1 MFVDEIKLSV
11 SSGAGGPGS
20 VSFNNLNSKTKP
32 SGGSGGDG
40 GSVILRVNKELPDL
54 SHIMSNSSLKA
65 ENGGPGNKNFQNGT
79 SGKNLIIEVPKG
91 TQVFIDNEMYA
102 DLHDNNSSYE
112 LLKGSKG
119 GRGNYDLISKR
130 NPNPQICEQGV
141 KRKSL
146 NVKLSYSLYSDISIV
161 GLPNAGK
168 STLIQKL
175 TNSKAKIGDYEF
187 TTTSPNIGVLNNSES
202 LITICDLPGLLEGA
216 SDGVG
221 MGRRVLKHLRNTKF
235 IIYLIDPIN
244 EKFNITSQISML
256 EDELFKFD
264 ENYQSIK
271 KLIVINKSDKLSTPN
286 EKYINISCLNEHG
299 IDKLVSRIQDV
310 FQNDLPIIYSE
321 FHKIVL
327 EQDDYFI
334 EKIKNQYICSGELVS
349 NMINISG
356 NKDSVLD
363 EIFIRFEKSVLSK
376 EISEMGAI
384 DGDTIV
390 LGNLEF
396 EYKKKKK
403 HSNKNWNYFN
413 Y

>member
-40 GSVILRVNKELPDL
+40 GSVILQVNKELPDL

-79 SGKNLIIEVPKG
+79 SGENLIIEVPKG
-91 TQVFIDNEMYA
+91 TQVFIDDEMYA

-112 LLKGSKG
+112 LITGSKG
-119 GRGNYDLISKR
+119 GRGNYELISKR

-146 NVKLSYSLYSDISIV
+146 DVKLSYSLYSDISII

-202 LITICDLPGLLEGA
+202 LITICDLPGLLKGA

-244 EKFNITSQISML
+244 EKFNISSQISML
-256 EDELFKFD
+256 ENELFKFD
-264 ENYQSIK
+264 ENYQSFK
-271 KLIVINKSDKLSTPN
+271 KLIVINKSDQLSITN
-286 EKYINISCLNEHG
+286 AEYLNISCLNENG
-299 IDKLVSRIQDV
+299 IDKLVSIIQEE
-310 FQNDLPIIYSE
+310 FKEDLPIIYSE

-327 EQDDYFI
+327 EQEDYFI
-334 EKIKNQYICSGELVS
+334 EKIENQFICSGELVT

-363 EIFIRFEKSVLSK
+363 EIFIRFEKSVLSR
-376 EISEMGAI
+376 EINEMGAI

-396 EYKKKKK
+396 EYKQ
-403 HSNKNWNYFN
+403 
-413 Y
+413 

>member
-20 VSFNNLNSKTKP
+20 VSFNNLNSRTKP

-40 GSVILRVNKELPDL
+40 GSVILQVNKGLPDL

-79 SGKNLIIEVPKG
+79 SGENLIIEVPKG

-112 LLKGSKG
+112 LITGSKG
-119 GRGNYDLISKR
+119 GRGNYELISKR
-130 NPNPQICEQGV
+130 NPNPQICEQGI

-146 NVKLSYSLYSDISIV
+146 DVKLSYSLYSDISIV

-244 EKFNITSQISML
+244 EKFNINSQISML

-271 KLIVINKSDKLSTPN
+271 KLVVINKSDKLSTPN
-286 EKYINISCLNEHG
+286 EEYLNISCLNEHG

-310 FQNDLPIIYSE
+310 FQDDLPLIYSD

-327 EQDDYFI
+327 EQEDYFI
-334 EKIKNQYICSGELVS
+334 EKIENQFICSGELVT

-363 EIFIRFEKSVLSK
+363 EIFIRFEKSILSR

-396 EYKKKKK
+396 EYKQ
-403 HSNKNWNYFN
+403 
-413 Y
+413 

>member
-40 GSVILRVNKELPDL
+40 GSVILQVNKELPDL

-79 SGKNLIIEVPKG
+79 SGEDLIIEVPKG

-112 LLKGSKG
+112 LITGSKG
-119 GRGNYDLISKR
+119 GRGNYELISKR
-130 NPNPQICEQGV
+130 NPNPQICEQGI

-146 NVKLSYSLYSDISIV
+146 DVKLSYSLYSDISIV

-244 EKFNITSQISML
+244 EKFNISSQISML

-271 KLIVINKSDKLSTPN
+271 KLVVINKSDKLSVPN
-286 EKYINISCLNEHG
+286 EEYLNISCLNEHG
-299 IDKLVSRIQDV
+299 IDKLVSTIQDV
-310 FQNDLPIIYSE
+310 FQDDLPLIYSD

-327 EQDDYFI
+327 EQEDYFI
-334 EKIKNQYICSGELVS
+334 EKIENQYICSGELVT

-363 EIFIRFEKSVLSK
+363 EIFIRFEKSILSR

-396 EYKKKKK
+396 EYKQ
-403 HSNKNWNYFN
+403 
-413 Y
+413 

>member
-40 GSVILRVNKELPDL
+40 GSVILQVNKEFPDL

-79 SGKNLIIEVPKG
+79 SGENLIIEVPKG

-112 LLKGSKG
+112 LITGSKG
-119 GRGNYDLISKR
+119 GRGNYELISKR
-130 NPNPQICEQGV
+130 NPNPQICEQGI

-146 NVKLSYSLYSDISIV
+146 DVKLSYSLYSDISIV

-244 EKFNITSQISML
+244 DKFNISSQISML
-256 EDELFKFD
+256 ENELFKFD

-271 KLIVINKSDKLSTPN
+271 KLIVINKSDQLSTTN
-286 EKYINISCLNEHG
+286 EDYLNISCLNENG
-299 IDKLVSRIQDV
+299 IDKLVSIIQEE
-310 FQNDLPIIYSE
+310 FKEDLPIIYSD

-327 EQDDYFI
+327 EQEDYFI
-334 EKIKNQYICSGELVS
+334 EKIENQFICSGELVS

-363 EIFIRFEKSVLSK
+363 EIFIRFEKSVLSR
-376 EISEMGAI
+376 EINEMGAI

-396 EYKKKKK
+396 EYKQ
-403 HSNKNWNYFN
+403 
-413 Y
+413 

>member
-32 SGGSGGDG
+32 SGGSGGNG
-40 GSVILRVNKELPDL
+40 GSVILQVNKELPDL

-79 SGKNLIIEVPKG
+79 SGENLIIEVPKG
-91 TQVFIDNEMYA
+91 TQVLIDDEMYA

-112 LLKGSKG
+112 LITGSKG
-119 GRGNYDLISKR
+119 GRGNYELISKR
-130 NPNPQICEQGV
+130 NPNPQICEQGI

-146 NVKLSYSLYSDISIV
+146 DVKLSYSLYSDISIV

-202 LITICDLPGLLEGA
+202 LITICDLPGLLKGA
-216 SDGVG
+216 SEGVG

-244 EKFNITSQISML
+244 EKFNISSQISML

-271 KLIVINKSDKLSTPN
+271 KLIVINKSDKLTTPN
-286 EKYINISCLNEHG
+286 EEYLNISCLNEHG
-299 IDKLVSRIQDV
+299 IDILVSKIQDV
-310 FQNDLPIIYSE
+310 FQDDLPIIYSE

-334 EKIKNQYICSGELVS
+334 EKIENQFICSGELVT

-363 EIFIRFEKSVLSK
+363 EIFIRFEKSVLSR

-396 EYKKKKK
+396 EYKK
-403 HSNKNWNYFN
+403 
-413 Y
+413 

>member
-1 MFVDEIKLSV
+1 M
-11 SSGAGGPGS
+11 
-20 VSFNNLNSKTKP
+20 
-32 SGGSGGDG
+32 
-40 GSVILRVNKELPDL
+40 
-54 SHIMSNSSLKA
+54 
-65 ENGGPGNKNFQNGT
+65 
-79 SGKNLIIEVPKG
+79 
-91 TQVFIDNEMYA
+91 
-102 DLHDNNSSYE
+102 
-112 LLKGSKG
+112 
-119 GRGNYDLISKR
+119 
-130 NPNPQICEQGV
+130 
-141 KRKSL
+141 
-146 NVKLSYSLYSDISIV
+146 
-161 GLPNAGK
+161 
-168 STLIQKL
+168 

-244 EKFNITSQISML
+244 EKFNINSQISML

-271 KLIVINKSDKLSTPN
+271 KLVVINKSDKLSTPY
-286 EKYINISCLNEHG
+286 EEYLNISCLNEHG

-310 FQNDLPIIYSE
+310 FQDDLPLIYSD

-327 EQDDYFI
+327 EQEDYFI
-334 EKIKNQYICSGELVS
+334 EKIENQFICSGELVT

-363 EIFIRFEKSVLSK
+363 EIFIRFEKSILSR

-396 EYKKKKK
+396 EYKQ
-403 HSNKNWNYFN
+403 
-413 Y
+413 

>member
-40 GSVILRVNKELPDL
+40 GSVILQVNKELPDL

-79 SGKNLIIEVPKG
+79 SGEDLIIEVPKG

-112 LLKGSKG
+112 LITGSKG
-119 GRGNYDLISKR
+119 GRGNYELISKR
-130 NPNPQICEQGV
+130 NPNPQICEQGI

-146 NVKLSYSLYSDISIV
+146 DVKLSYSLYSDISIV

-202 LITICDLPGLLEGA
+202 LVTICDLPGLLEGA

-244 EKFNITSQISML
+244 EKFNISSQISML

-271 KLIVINKSDKLSTPN
+271 KLIIINKSDKLTTPY
-286 EKYINISCLNEHG
+286 EEYLNISCLNEHG
-299 IDKLVSRIQDV
+299 IEILVSKIQDV
-310 FQNDLPIIYSE
+310 FQDDLPIIYSE

-334 EKIKNQYICSGELVS
+334 EKIENQFICSGELVT
-349 NMINISG
+349 NLINISG

-363 EIFIRFEKSVLSK
+363 EIFIRFEKSILSR

-396 EYKKKKK
+396 EYKQ
-403 HSNKNWNYFN
+403 
-413 Y
+413 

>member
-11 SSGAGGPGS
+11 STGAGGPGS

-40 GSVILRVNKELPDL
+40 GSVILQVNKELPDL

-79 SGKNLIIEVPKG
+79 SGENLIIEVPKG

-112 LLKGSKG
+112 LITGSNG
-119 GRGNYDLISKR
+119 GRGNYELTSKR

-146 NVKLSYSLYSDISIV
+146 DVKLSYSLYSDISIV

-221 MGRRVLKHLRNTKF
+221 MGRRVLKHLRNTKL

-244 EKFNITSQISML
+244 DKFNISSQISML
-256 EDELFKFD
+256 ENELFKFD

-271 KLIVINKSDKLSTPN
+271 KLIVINKSDQLSTTN
-286 EKYINISCLNEHG
+286 EEYLNISCLNENG
-299 IDKLVSRIQDV
+299 IDKLVSIIQV
-310 FQNDLPIIYSE
+310 EFKEDLPIIYSD
-321 FHKIVL
+321 FDKIVL
-327 EQDDYFI
+327 EQEDYFI
-334 EKIKNQYICSGELVS
+334 EKIENQFICSGELVT

-363 EIFIRFEKSVLSK
+363 EIFIRFEKSILSR

-396 EYKKKKK
+396 EYKQ
-403 HSNKNWNYFN
+403 
-413 Y
+413 

>member
-40 GSVILRVNKELPDL
+40 GSVILQVNKELPDL

-79 SGKNLIIEVPKG
+79 SGEDLIIEVPKG

-112 LLKGSKG
+112 LITGSKG
-119 GRGNYDLISKR
+119 GRGNYELISKR
-130 NPNPQICEQGV
+130 NPNPQICEQGI

-146 NVKLSYSLYSDISIV
+146 DVKLSYSLYSDISIV

-187 TTTSPNIGVLNNSES
+187 TTTSPNIGVLNNFES
-202 LITICDLPGLLEGA
+202 LVTICDLPGLIEGA

-244 EKFNITSQISML
+244 EKFNISSQISML

-264 ENYQSIK
+264 ENYQSIN

-286 EKYINISCLNEHG
+286 EEYLNISCLNEHG

-310 FQNDLPIIYSE
+310 FQDDLPLIYSD

-327 EQDDYFI
+327 EQEDYFI
-334 EKIKNQYICSGELVS
+334 EKIENQFICSGELVA

-363 EIFIRFEKSVLSK
+363 EIFIRFEKSVLSR
-376 EISEMGAI
+376 EINEMGAI

-396 EYKKKKK
+396 EYKQ
-403 HSNKNWNYFN
+403 
-413 Y
+413 

>member
-40 GSVILRVNKELPDL
+40 GSVILQVNKELPDL

-79 SGKNLIIEVPKG
+79 SGENLIIEVPKG

-112 LLKGSKG
+112 LITGSKG
-119 GRGNYDLISKR
+119 GRGNYELISKR
-130 NPNPQICEQGV
+130 NPNPQICEQGI

-146 NVKLSYSLYSDISIV
+146 DVKLSYSLYSDISIV

-202 LITICDLPGLLEGA
+202 LVTICDLPGLLEGA

-244 EKFNITSQISML
+244 EKFNISSQISML

-271 KLIVINKSDKLSTPN
+271 KLVVINKSDKLSTLN
-286 EKYINISCLNEHG
+286 EEYLNISCLNEHG

-310 FQNDLPIIYSE
+310 FQDDLPLIYSD

-327 EQDDYFI
+327 EQEDYFI
-334 EKIKNQYICSGELVS
+334 EKIENQFICSGELVT

-363 EIFIRFEKSVLSK
+363 EIFIRFEKSILSR

-396 EYKKKKK
+396 EYKQ
-403 HSNKNWNYFN
+403 
-413 Y
+413 

>member
-40 GSVILRVNKELPDL
+40 GSVILQVNKELPDL

-79 SGKNLIIEVPKG
+79 SGENLIIEVPKG
-91 TQVFIDNEMYA
+91 TQVFIDDEMYA

-112 LLKGSKG
+112 LITGSKG
-119 GRGNYDLISKR
+119 GRGNYELISKR
-130 NPNPQICEQGV
+130 NPNPQICEQGI

-146 NVKLSYSLYSDISIV
+146 DVKLSYSLYSDISIV

-244 EKFNITSQISML
+244 EKFNISSQISML

-271 KLIVINKSDKLSTPN
+271 KLIVINKSDKLTTPN
-286 EKYINISCLNEHG
+286 EEYLNISCLNEHG
-299 IDKLVSRIQDV
+299 IEILVSKIQDV
-310 FQNDLPIIYSE
+310 FQDDLPIIYSE

-334 EKIKNQYICSGELVS
+334 EKIENQFICSGELVT

-363 EIFIRFEKSVLSK
+363 EIFIRFEKSILSR

-396 EYKKKKK
+396 EYKQ
-403 HSNKNWNYFN
+403 
-413 Y
+413 

>member
-40 GSVILRVNKELPDL
+40 GSVLFQVNKELPDL

-65 ENGGPGNKNFQNGT
+65 TNGGPGNKNFQNGT
-79 SGKNLIIEVPKG
+79 SGESLIIEVPKG
-91 TQVFIDNEMYA
+91 TQVFVDNEMFA
-102 DLHDNNSSYE
+102 DLHDDNSFYE
-112 LLKGSKG
+112 LIAGSKG
-119 GRGNYDLISKR
+119 GRGNYELISKR

-146 NVKLSYSLYSDISIV
+146 DVKLTYSLYSDISIV

-187 TTTSPNIGVLNNSES
+187 TTTSPNIGVLNNSEET
-202 LITICDLPGLLEGA
+202 ITICDLPGLIKGA

-244 EKFNITSQISML
+244 EKFDIKSQISML
-256 EDELFKFD
+256 DDELFKFD

-271 KLIVINKSDKLSTPN
+271 KLIVINKSDKLFTPN
-286 EKYINISCLNEHG
+286 EKYLNISCLHENG
-299 IDKLVSRIQDV
+299 IDKLVNTIQKE
-310 FQNDLPIIYSE
+310 FKNDLPIIYSE
-321 FHKIVL
+321 FHKIFL
-327 EQDDYFI
+327 EQDDYYI
-334 EKIKNQYICSGELVS
+334 EKIDNQFRCSGEFVT

-363 EIFIRFEKSVLSK
+363 EIFIRFEKSILSK
-376 EISEMGAI
+376 EINEMGAI

-396 EYKKKKK
+396 EYKQ
-403 HSNKNWNYFN
+403 
-413 Y
+413 

>member
-40 GSVILRVNKELPDL
+40 GSVILQVNKELPDL

-79 SGKNLIIEVPKG
+79 SGEDLIIEVPKG

-112 LLKGSKG
+112 LITGSKG
-119 GRGNYDLISKR
+119 GRGNYELISKR

-146 NVKLSYSLYSDISIV
+146 DVKLSYSLYSDISIV

-216 SDGVG
+216 SSGVG

-244 EKFNITSQISML
+244 DKFNISSQISML
-256 EDELFKFD
+256 KNELFKFD

-271 KLIVINKSDKLSTPN
+271 KLIVINKSDQLSTTH
-286 EKYINISCLNEHG
+286 EEYLNISCLNENG
-299 IDKLVSRIQDV
+299 IDKLVNRIQEE
-310 FQNDLPIIYSE
+310 FKENLPIIYSE

-327 EQDDYFI
+327 EQEDYFI
-334 EKIKNQYICSGELVS
+334 EKIENQFICSGELVT

-363 EIFIRFEKSVLSK
+363 EIFIRFEKSILSR
-376 EISEMGAI
+376 EINEMGAI

-396 EYKKKKK
+396 EYKQ
-403 HSNKNWNYFN
+403 
-413 Y
+413 

>member
-40 GSVILRVNKELPDL
+40 GSVILQVNKELPDL

-79 SGKNLIIEVPKG
+79 SGENLIIEVPKG
-91 TQVFIDNEMYA
+91 TQVFIDDEMYA
-102 DLHDNNSSYE
+102 DLHDNDSSYE
-112 LLKGSKG
+112 LITGSKG
-119 GRGNYDLISKR
+119 GRGNYELISKR
-130 NPNPQICEQGV
+130 NPNPQICEQGT

-146 NVKLSYSLYSDISIV
+146 DIKLSYSLYSDISIV

-216 SDGVG
+216 SEGVG

-244 EKFNITSQISML
+244 EKFNISSQISIL
-256 EDELFKFD
+256 ENELFKFD

-271 KLIVINKSDKLSTPN
+271 KLIVINKSDKLTTPN
-286 EKYINISCLNEHG
+286 EEYLNISCLNEHG
-299 IDKLVSRIQDV
+299 IDMLVSKILDV
-310 FQNDLPIIYSE
+310 FQDELPIIYSE

-327 EQDDYFI
+327 KQDDYFI
-334 EKIKNQYICSGELVS
+334 EKIENQFICSGELVT

-363 EIFIRFEKSVLSK
+363 EIFIRFEKSVLSR

-396 EYKKKKK
+396 EYKQ
-403 HSNKNWNYFN
+403 
-413 Y
+413 

>member
-1 MFVDEIKLSV
+1 MLVDEIKLSV

-40 GSVILRVNKELPDL
+40 GSVILQVNKELPDL

-79 SGKNLIIEVPKG
+79 SGENLIIEVPKG
-91 TQVFIDNEMYA
+91 TQVFIDDEMYA

-112 LLKGSKG
+112 LITGSKG
-119 GRGNYDLISKR
+119 GRGNYELISKR
-130 NPNPQICEQGV
+130 NPNPQICEQGI

-146 NVKLSYSLYSDISIV
+146 DVKLSYSLYSDISIV

-244 EKFNITSQISML
+244 EKFNISSQISML

-271 KLIVINKSDKLSTPN
+271 KLIVINKSDKLTTPN
-286 EKYINISCLNEHG
+286 EEYLNISCLNEHG
-299 IDKLVSRIQDV
+299 IEILVSKIQDV
-310 FQNDLPIIYSE
+310 FQDDLPIIYSE

-334 EKIKNQYICSGELVS
+334 EKIENQFICSGELVT

-363 EIFIRFEKSVLSK
+363 EIFIRFEKSVLSR

-396 EYKKKKK
+396 EYKQ
-403 HSNKNWNYFN
+403 
-413 Y
+413 

>member
-1 MFVDEIKLSV
+1 MFVDEINLSV

-40 GSVILRVNKELPDL
+40 GSVILQVNKELPDL

-112 LLKGSKG
+112 LLTGSKG
-119 GRGNYDLISKR
+119 GRGNYELISKR

-141 KRKSL
+141 KRKLL
-146 NVKLSYSLYSDISIV
+146 NLKLSFSLYSDISIV

-168 STLIQKL
+168 STLIQKI

-187 TTTSPNIGVLNNSES
+187 TTTIPNIGVLNNSE
-202 LITICDLPGLLEGA
+202 LLLTICDLPGLLEGA
-216 SDGVG
+216 SEGVG

-244 EKFNITSQISML
+244 EKFNISSQISML
-256 EDELFKFD
+256 KNELFKFD
-264 ENYQSIK
+264 ENYQLIK
-271 KLIVINKSDKLSTPN
+271 KLIVINKSDQLSTTK
-286 EKYINISCLNEHG
+286 EGYLYISCLNENG
-299 IDKLVSRIQDV
+299 IDELVSRIQEE
-310 FQNDLPIIYSE
+310 FQEDLPIIYSE

-327 EQDDYFI
+327 EQEDYFI
-334 EKIKNQYICSGELVS
+334 EKIENQYICTGELVS
-349 NMINISG
+349 NMVNISG

-363 EIFIRFEKSVLSK
+363 EIFIRFENSVLSK
-376 EISEMGAI
+376 EINEMGAI

-396 EYKKKKK
+396 EYKQ
-403 HSNKNWNYFN
+403 
-413 Y
+413 

>member
-40 GSVILRVNKELPDL
+40 GSVILQVNKELPDL

-79 SGKNLIIEVPKG
+79 SGENLIIEVPKG

-112 LLKGSKG
+112 LITGSKG
-119 GRGNYDLISKR
+119 GRGNYELISKR
-130 NPNPQICEQGV
+130 NPNPQICEQGI

-146 NVKLSYSLYSDISIV
+146 DVKLSYSLYSDISIV

-235 IIYLIDPIN
+235 IIFLIDPIN
-244 EKFNITSQISML
+244 EKFNISSQISML

-271 KLIVINKSDKLSTPN
+271 KLVVINKSDKLSTPN
-286 EKYINISCLNEHG
+286 EEYLNISCLNEHG

-310 FQNDLPIIYSE
+310 FQDDLPLIYSD

-327 EQDDYFI
+327 EQEDYFI
-334 EKIKNQYICSGELVS
+334 EKIENQFICSGELVT

-363 EIFIRFEKSVLSK
+363 EIFIRFEKSVLSR

-396 EYKKKKK
+396 EYKQ
-403 HSNKNWNYFN
+403 
-413 Y
+413 

>member
-40 GSVILRVNKELPDL
+40 GSVMLQVNEELPDL

-65 ENGGPGNKNFQNGT
+65 GNGGTGNKNLQNGI
-79 SGKNLIIEVPKG
+79 SGQDLIIEVPKG
-91 TQVFIDNEMYA
+91 TQVFIDNDMYA
-102 DLHDNNSSYE
+102 DLHDDNSSYE
-112 LLKGSKG
+112 LLRGSQG
-119 GRGNYDLISKR
+119 GRGNYELKSKR
-130 NPNPQICEQGV
+130 NPNPQICEQGA

-146 NVKLSYSLYSDISIV
+146 DIKLIYSVYSDISII

-175 TNSKAKIGDYEF
+175 TNSNAKIGDYEF

-202 LITICDLPGLLEGA
+202 LITICDLPGLIKGA

-221 MGRRVLKHLRNTKF
+221 MGRKVLKHLRNTKY

-244 EKFNITSQISML
+244 EKFNISSQISML
-256 EDELFKFD
+256 DEELLKFD
-264 ENYQSIK
+264 KNYQSIK
-271 KLIVINKSDKLSTPN
+271 KLIVINKSDRLSSPS
-286 EKYINISCLNEHG
+286 EEYIHISCINENG
-299 IDKLVSRIQDV
+299 IDKLVGKIQEV
-310 FQNDLPIIYSE
+310 FKDELPIIYSE

-327 EQDDYFI
+327 EQEDYLI
-334 EKIKNQYICSGELVS
+334 EKKENQFICSGELVT
-349 NMINISG
+349 NMVNISG

-376 EISEMGAI
+376 EINKMGVI

-396 EYKKKKK
+396 EYK
-403 HSNKNWNYFN
+403 N
-413 Y
+413 

>member
-1 MFVDEIKLSV
+1 MFVDEINLSV

-40 GSVILRVNKELPDL
+40 GSVILQVNKELPDL

-112 LLKGSKG
+112 LLTGSKG
-119 GRGNYDLISKR
+119 GRGNYELISKR

-141 KRKSL
+141 KRKLL
-146 NVKLSYSLYSDISIV
+146 NLKLSFSLYSDISIV

-168 STLIQKL
+168 STLIQKI

-187 TTTSPNIGVLNNSES
+187 TTTIPNIGVLNNSE
-202 LITICDLPGLLEGA
+202 LLLTICDLPGLLEGA
-216 SDGVG
+216 SEGVG

-244 EKFNITSQISML
+244 EKFSINSQISML
-256 EDELFKFD
+256 DDELFKFD
-264 ENYQSIK
+264 ENYQLIK
-271 KLIVINKSDKLSTPN
+271 KLIVINKSDQLSTTK
-286 EKYINISCLNEHG
+286 EGYLYISCLNENG
-299 IDKLVSRIQDV
+299 IDELVSRIQEE
-310 FQNDLPIIYSE
+310 FQEDLPIIYSE

-327 EQDDYFI
+327 EQEDYFI
-334 EKIKNQYICSGELVS
+334 EKIENQYICTGDLVS
-349 NMINISG
+349 NMVNISG

-363 EIFIRFEKSVLSK
+363 EIFIRFENSVLSK
-376 EISEMGAI
+376 KINEMGAI

-396 EYKKKKK
+396 EYKQ
-403 HSNKNWNYFN
+403 
-413 Y
+413 

>member
-11 SSGAGGPGS
+11 STGAGGPGS

-40 GSVILRVNKELPDL
+40 GSVILQVNKELPDL

-79 SGKNLIIEVPKG
+79 SGENLIIEVPKG

-112 LLKGSKG
+112 LITGSKG
-119 GRGNYDLISKR
+119 GRGNYELISKR
-130 NPNPQICEQGV
+130 NPNPQICEQGI

-146 NVKLSYSLYSDISIV
+146 DVKLSYSLYSDISIV

-202 LITICDLPGLLEGA
+202 LVTICDLPGLLEGA

-244 EKFNITSQISML
+244 EKFNISSQISML

-271 KLIVINKSDKLSTPN
+271 KLIVINKSDKLTTPN
-286 EKYINISCLNEHG
+286 EEYLNISCLNEHG
-299 IDKLVSRIQDV
+299 IEILVSKIQDV
-310 FQNDLPIIYSE
+310 FQDDLQIIYSE

-334 EKIKNQYICSGELVS
+334 EKIENQFICSGELVT

-363 EIFIRFEKSVLSK
+363 EIFFRFEKSVLSR
-376 EISEMGAI
+376 EINEMGAI

-396 EYKKKKK
+396 EYKQ
-403 HSNKNWNYFN
+403 
-413 Y
+413 

>member
-40 GSVILRVNKELPDL
+40 GSVILQVNKELPDL
-54 SHIMSNSSLKA
+54 SHVMSNSSLKA

-79 SGKNLIIEVPKG
+79 SGENLIIEVPKG
-91 TQVFIDNEMYA
+91 TQVFIDDEMYA

-112 LLKGSKG
+112 LITGSKG
-119 GRGNYDLISKR
+119 GRGNYELISKR
-130 NPNPQICEQGV
+130 NPNPQICEQGI
-141 KRKSL
+141 KRRSL
-146 NVKLSYSLYSDISIV
+146 DVKLSYSLYSDISII

-221 MGRRVLKHLRNTKF
+221 MGRRVLKHLRNTRF

-244 EKFNITSQISML
+244 DKFNISSQISML
-256 EDELFKFD
+256 ENELFKFD

-271 KLIVINKSDKLSTPN
+271 KLIVINKSDQLSTTN
-286 EKYINISCLNEHG
+286 EEYLNISCLNENG
-299 IDKLVSRIQDV
+299 IDKLVSKIQEE
-310 FQNDLPIIYSE
+310 FKEELPIIYSE

-327 EQDDYFI
+327 EQEDYFI
-334 EKIKNQYICSGELVS
+334 EKIENQFICTGELVT

-363 EIFIRFEKSVLSK
+363 EIFIRFEKSVLSR
-376 EISEMGAI
+376 EINEMGAI

-396 EYKKKKK
+396 EYKQ
-403 HSNKNWNYFN
+403 
-413 Y
+413 

>member
-1 MFVDEIKLSV
+1 MFVDEINLSV

-20 VSFNNLNSKTKP
+20 VNFNNLNSKTKP
-32 SGGSGGDG
+32 SGGSGGNG
-40 GSVILRVNKELPDL
+40 GSVILQVNNELPDL

-112 LLKGSKG
+112 LLTGSKG
-119 GRGNYDLISKR
+119 GRGNYELISKR

-141 KRKSL
+141 KRKLL
-146 NVKLSYSLYSDISIV
+146 NLKLSFSLYSDISIV

-168 STLIQKL
+168 STLIQKI

-187 TTTSPNIGVLNNSES
+187 TTTIPNIGVLNNSE
-202 LITICDLPGLLEGA
+202 LLLTICDLPGLLEGA
-216 SDGVG
+216 SEGVG

-244 EKFNITSQISML
+244 EKFSINSQISML
-256 EDELFKFD
+256 DDELFKFD
-264 ENYQSIK
+264 ENYQLIK
-271 KLIVINKSDKLSTPN
+271 KLIVINKSDQLSTTK
-286 EKYINISCLNEHG
+286 EGYLYISCLNENG
-299 IDKLVSRIQDV
+299 IDELLSRIQEE
-310 FQNDLPIIYSE
+310 FQEDLPIIYSE

-327 EQDDYFI
+327 EQEDYFI
-334 EKIKNQYICSGELVS
+334 EKIENQYICTGELVS
-349 NMINISG
+349 NMVNISG

-363 EIFIRFEKSVLSK
+363 EIFIRFENSVLSK
-376 EISEMGAI
+376 KINEMGAI

-396 EYKKKKK
+396 EYKQ
-403 HSNKNWNYFN
+403 
-413 Y
+413 

>member
-40 GSVILRVNKELPDL
+40 GSVILQVNKELPDL

-79 SGKNLIIEVPKG
+79 SGENLIIEVPKG
-91 TQVFIDNEMYA
+91 TQVFIDDEMYA

-112 LLKGSKG
+112 LITGSKG
-119 GRGNYDLISKR
+119 GRGNYELISKR
-130 NPNPQICEQGV
+130 NPNPQICEQGM

-146 NVKLSYSLYSDISIV
+146 DVKLSYSLYSDISIV

-271 KLIVINKSDKLSTPN
+271 KLIVINKSDKLTTPN
-286 EKYINISCLNEHG
+286 EEYLNISCLNEHG
-299 IDKLVSRIQDV
+299 IDKLVSKIQDV
-310 FQNDLPIIYSE
+310 FQDDLPIIYSC
-321 FHKIVL
+321 L
-327 EQDDYFI
+327 LYTSPSPRD
-334 EKIKNQYICSGELVS
+334 C
-349 NMINISG
+349 
-356 NKDSVLD
+356 
-363 EIFIRFEKSVLSK
+363 
-376 EISEMGAI
+376 
-384 DGDTIV
+384 T
-390 LGNLEF
+390 
-396 EYKKKKK
+396 
-403 HSNKNWNYFN
+403 
-413 Y
+413 

>member
-1 MFVDEIKLSV
+1 MFVDEINLSV

-40 GSVILRVNKELPDL
+40 GSVILQVNKELPDL

-79 SGKNLIIEVPKG
+79 SGENLIIEVPKG

-112 LLKGSKG
+112 LLTGSKG
-119 GRGNYDLISKR
+119 GRGNYDMISKR

-146 NVKLSYSLYSDISIV
+146 DVKLSYSLYSDISIV

-244 EKFNITSQISML
+244 EKFNISSQISML

-264 ENYQSIK
+264 ENYKSIK
-271 KLIVINKSDKLSTPN
+271 KLVVVNKSDQLSTTN
-286 EKYINISCLNEHG
+286 EEYLNISCLNEKG
-299 IDKLVSRIQDV
+299 IDKLVSRIQKE
-310 FQNDLPIIYSE
+310 FQEDLPIIYSE

-327 EQDDYFI
+327 EQEDYYI
-334 EKIKNQYICSGELVS
+334 EKIENQFICSGELVT
-349 NMINISG
+349 NMVNISG

-363 EIFIRFEKSVLSK
+363 EIFIRFEKSILSK
-376 EISEMGAI
+376 EINQMGAI

-396 EYKKKKK
+396 EYKQ
-403 HSNKNWNYFN
+403 
-413 Y
+413 

>member
-40 GSVILRVNKELPDL
+40 GSVILQVNKELPDL

-79 SGKNLIIEVPKG
+79 SGENLILEVPKG

-112 LLKGSKG
+112 LITGSKG
-119 GRGNYDLISKR
+119 GRGNYELISKR
-130 NPNPQICEQGV
+130 NPNPQICEQGI

-146 NVKLSYSLYSDISIV
+146 DVKLSYSIYSDISII

-175 TNSKAKIGDYEF
+175 TNSKAKIGDYAF

-235 IIYLIDPIN
+235 LIYLIDPIN
-244 EKFNITSQISML
+244 DKFNISSQISML
-256 EDELFKFD
+256 ENELFKFD

-271 KLIVINKSDKLSTPN
+271 KLIVINKSDQLFTTN
-286 EKYINISCLNEHG
+286 EEYLNISCLNENG
-299 IDKLVSRIQDV
+299 IDKLVSKIQEE
-310 FQNDLPIIYSE
+310 FKENLPIIYSE

-327 EQDDYFI
+327 EQEDYFI
-334 EKIKNQYICSGELVS
+334 EKIENQFICSGELVT

-363 EIFIRFEKSVLSK
+363 EIFIRFEKSVLSR
-376 EISEMGAI
+376 EINEMGAI

-396 EYKKKKK
+396 EYKQ
-403 HSNKNWNYFN
+403 
-413 Y
+413 

>member
-40 GSVILRVNKELPDL
+40 GSVILQVNKELPDL

-79 SGKNLIIEVPKG
+79 SGENLIIEVPKG
-91 TQVFIDNEMYA
+91 TQVFIDDEMYA

-112 LLKGSKG
+112 LITGSKG
-119 GRGNYDLISKR
+119 GRGNYELISKR
-130 NPNPQICEQGV
+130 NPNPQICEQGI

-146 NVKLSYSLYSDISIV
+146 DVKLSYSLYSDISIV

-244 EKFNITSQISML
+244 EKFNISSQISML

-271 KLIVINKSDKLSTPN
+271 KLIVINKSDKLTTPY
-286 EKYINISCLNEHG
+286 EEYLNISCLNEHG
-299 IDKLVSRIQDV
+299 IEILVSKIQDV
-310 FQNDLPIIYSE
+310 FQDDLPIIYSE

-334 EKIKNQYICSGELVS
+334 EKIENQFICSGELVT

-363 EIFIRFEKSVLSK
+363 EIFIRFEKSVLSR

-396 EYKKKKK
+396 EYKQ
-403 HSNKNWNYFN
+403 
-413 Y
+413 

>member
-20 VSFNNLNSKTKP
+20 VSFSNLNSKTKP

-40 GSVILRVNKELPDL
+40 GSVILQVNKELPDL

-79 SGKNLIIEVPKG
+79 SGKNLIIEVPRG

-112 LLKGSKG
+112 LLTGSKG
-119 GRGNYDLISKR
+119 GRGNYELISKR

-146 NVKLSYSLYSDISIV
+146 NVKISYSLYSDISIV

-187 TTTSPNIGVLNNSES
+187 TTTSPNIGVLNNSEL

-244 EKFNITSQISML
+244 EKFNISSQISML

-264 ENYQSIK
+264 KNYQSIK
-271 KLIVINKSDKLSTPN
+271 KLILINKSDKLSTP
-286 EKYINISCLNEHG
+286 KIGYLNISCLNEDG
-299 IDKLVSRIQDV
+299 IDKLVSRIQDE
-310 FQNDLPIIYSE
+310 FQDDLPIIYSE

-327 EQDDYFI
+327 EKEDYFI
-334 EKIKNQYICSGELVS
+334 EKIENQFICSGELVT

-363 EIFIRFEKSVLSK
+363 EIFVRFEKSVLSR

-396 EYKKKKK
+396 EYKQ
-403 HSNKNWNYFN
+403 
-413 Y
+413 

>member
-40 GSVILRVNKELPDL
+40 GSVILQVNKELPDL

-79 SGKNLIIEVPKG
+79 SGENLIIKVPKG
-91 TQVFIDNEMYA
+91 TQVFIDDEMYA

-112 LLKGSKG
+112 LITGSKG
-119 GRGNYDLISKR
+119 GRGNYELISKR

-146 NVKLSYSLYSDISIV
+146 DVKLSYSLYSDISIV

-244 EKFNITSQISML
+244 DKFNISSQISML
-256 EDELFKFD
+256 ENELFKFD

-271 KLIVINKSDKLSTPN
+271 KLVVINKSDKLSTPN
-286 EKYINISCLNEHG
+286 EEYLNISCLNEHG

-310 FQNDLPIIYSE
+310 FQDDLPLIYSD

-327 EQDDYFI
+327 EQEDYFI
-334 EKIKNQYICSGELVS
+334 EKIENQFICSGELVT

-363 EIFIRFEKSVLSK
+363 EIFIRFEKSILSR

-396 EYKKKKK
+396 EYKQ
-403 HSNKNWNYFN
+403 
-413 Y
+413 

>member
-40 GSVILRVNKELPDL
+40 GSVILQVNKELPDL

-79 SGKNLIIEVPKG
+79 SGENLIIEVPKG

-112 LLKGSKG
+112 LITGSKG
-119 GRGNYDLISKR
+119 GRGNYELISKR
-130 NPNPQICEQGV
+130 NPNPQICEQGI

-146 NVKLSYSLYSDISIV
+146 DVKLSYSLYSDISIV

-202 LITICDLPGLLEGA
+202 LVTICDLPGLLEGA

-244 EKFNITSQISML
+244 EKFNINSQISML

-271 KLIVINKSDKLSTPN
+271 KLVVINKSDKLSTPN
-286 EKYINISCLNEHG
+286 EEYLNISCLNEHG

-310 FQNDLPIIYSE
+310 FQDDLPLIYSD

-327 EQDDYFI
+327 EQEDYFI
-334 EKIKNQYICSGELVS
+334 EKIENQFICSGELVT

-356 NKDSVLD
+356 NKDSVQD
-363 EIFIRFEKSVLSK
+363 EIFIRFEKSILSR

-396 EYKKKKK
+396 EYKQ
-403 HSNKNWNYFN
+403 
-413 Y
+413 